1 MAAKV
6 VIFIVLSIFIF
17 PKSVW
22 AERGAQCD
30 TVPTAYRAL
39 YWGIEQ
45 EILPYLLH
53 GYALGGWGG
62 LGRARLRLAAVR
74 VDMPSFMRSPLLSR
88 ERINAN
94 SICVDF
100 FLKDKFEGFYFGG
113 GGGYWRHRVLPNANL
128 GEEERQFYSLIFSG
142 GCGYNWLIWK
152 GLYISPWV
160 ALHTR
165 LTGNNEVTW
174 GNDVK
179 YTPQMLLPEISLKI
193 GWRIGRGQ

>member
-6 VIFIVLSIFIF
+6 VIFIVFLFFIF
-17 PKSVW
+17 GNSVR
-22 AERGAQCD
+22 ASERD
-30 TVPTAYRAL
+30 TVPTAYRTL

-45 EILPYLLH
+45 EVLPYVLN

-74 VDMPSFMRSPLLSR
+74 VDMPSFIRSPLLDR
-88 ERINAN
+88 ERINAH

-113 GGGYWRHRVLPNANL
+113 GGGYWRHRVIPKSNV
-128 GEEERQFYSLIFSG
+128 GDGERQFYSLIFSG

-152 GLYISPWV
+152 GLYISPWL

-165 LTGNNEVTW
+165 LTGNNAVNW
-174 GNDVK
+174 GNDLT
-179 YTPQMLLPEISLKI
+179 YRPEMLLPEIAIKI
-193 GWRIGRGQ
+193 GWRIGRAQ